1 MKRSSIWGPKGLL
14 SGERT
19 WSFLDGRTV
28 TRYEMAVLVSQ
39 AIRKAAEMEQGD
51 DLVLDG
57 RGHRPGPSW
66 TGSSGSARNLPA
78 SLRSLGTVSRK
89 RTVEEDEYAVEGLQL
104 GPVGQLDRRS
114 GEARGGR

>member
-1 MKRSSIWGPKGLL
+1 MRSSRIYGLIIIAALLVSFASVGAANPFAELPPGHWSYEAIEYLGAKGLL

-51 DLVLDG
+51 ELVLDG
-57 RGHRPGPSW
+57 RALARPS
-66 TGSSGSARNLPA
+66 
-78 SLRSLGTVSRK
+78 
-89 RTVEEDEYAVEGLQL
+89 
-104 GPVGQLDRRS
+104 
-114 GEARGGR
+114 